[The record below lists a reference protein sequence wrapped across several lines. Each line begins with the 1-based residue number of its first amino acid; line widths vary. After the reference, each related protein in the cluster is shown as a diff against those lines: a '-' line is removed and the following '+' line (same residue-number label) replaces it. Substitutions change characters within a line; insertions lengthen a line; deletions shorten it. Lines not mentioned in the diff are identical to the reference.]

1 MSPTETST
9 TPTDQVVDTSYPFAA
24 VPPQDAVQRYV
35 AISAERPMT
44 RMTMPIGGDV
54 WVIHRNAAARDMLS
68 DPRFV
73 RKPFRTG
80 ERAVPYFVEF
90 PDFLKSTIQ
99 FEDPPHHTKLRK
111 LVQKSISPKR
121 VRAMRESAVEFANEL
136 IDAMVAKGNSA
147 NLVNDYAVAL
157 PIQML
162 SNLLGVPPEDRP
174 KFQKWSAA
182 TLAVANMP
190 EDEVVQNMTELF
202 MYLTA
207 LIEDRRKNPREDLL
221 SDLANAPDKDDS
233 LTDGEILPIAMILI
247 VAGFDNT
254 ANFICSGVLSLLKN
268 PDQLAVLLED
278 VDAVAPTAV
287 EEILRNGRMAIY
299 DTVAGGGGLVPFV
312 ATEDV
317 EIDGQVI
324 AEGEAVLAD
333 LDATIDAAT
342 ASLAAVPADQRRI
355 LVVQP
360 YVQNDIPIIRA
371 FTDDAMAMELFDGLG
386 LTNAW
391 TQPGDEFGFTTT
403 DLEGLTTI
411 SDVSVLY
418 TADADDIDRGGFVGN
433 PLWEQWEPVV
443 TGRLYPLGADAWTYG
458 GPASARYLVDQ
469 LTAQLA

>member
-1 MSPTETST
+1 MSSTETST
-9 TPTDQVVDTSYPFAA
+9 TPTDRVVDTSYPFAP

-35 AISAERPMT
+35 AISADRPMT
-44 RMTMPIGGDV
+44 KMTMPIGGDV

-136 IDAMVAKGNSA
+136 IDAMVAKGDSA

-287 EEILRNGRMAIY
+287 EEILRNGRMSIY

-324 AEGEAVLAD
+324 AEGEAVLVD
-333 LDATIDAAT
+333 P
-342 ASLAAVPADQRRI
+342 ASVNHDGIAVTDPGTFDVRRKDNPHLTLSYGLHHCLGAPLARMEMQVAI
-355 LVVQP
+355 
-360 YVQNDIPIIRA
+360 
-371 FTDDAMAMELFDGLG
+371 TELFKRLPSLRLAGEAVVDDDNL
-386 LTNAW
+386 
-391 TQPGDEFGFTTT
+391 TQPIV
-403 DLEGLTTI
+403 DL
-411 SDVSVLY
+411 
-418 TADADDIDRGGFVGN
+418 
-433 PLWEQWEPVV
+433 PV
-443 TGRLYPLGADAWTYG
+443 TW
-458 GPASARYLVDQ
+458 
-469 LTAQLA
+469 

>member
-1 MSPTETST
+1 VSSTETST
-9 TPTDQVVDTSYPFAA
+9 TPTGRVVDTSYPFAA

-44 RMTMPIGGDV
+44 KMTMPIGGDV

-136 IDAMVAKGNSA
+136 IDEMVDKGAPA
-147 NLVNDYAVAL
+147 NLVSDYAVAL

-202 MYLTA
+202 MYLSA

-287 EEILRNGRMAIY
+287 EEILRNGRMSIY

-324 AEGEAVLAD
+324 AEGEAVLVDPASVNH
-333 LDATIDAAT
+333 DAVAVSDPGTFDVRRKDNPHLTLSYGLHHCLGAP
-342 ASLAAVPADQRRI
+342 LARMEMQVAI
-355 LVVQP
+355 
-360 YVQNDIPIIRA
+360 
-371 FTDDAMAMELFDGLG
+371 TELFKRLPGLRLAG
-386 LTNAW
+386 EAVVDNDNL
-391 TQPGDEFGFTTT
+391 TQPIV
-403 DLEGLTTI
+403 DL
-411 SDVSVLY
+411 
-418 TADADDIDRGGFVGN
+418 
-433 PLWEQWEPVV
+433 PV
-443 TGRLYPLGADAWTYG
+443 TW
-458 GPASARYLVDQ
+458 
-469 LTAQLA
+469 

>member
-1 MSPTETST
+1 M
-9 TPTDQVVDTSYPFAA
+9 VDTSYPFAA

-44 RMTMPIGGDV
+44 KMTMPIGGDV

-136 IDAMVAKGNSA
+136 IDEMVDKGAPA
-147 NLVNDYAVAL
+147 NLVSDYAVAL

-202 MYLTA
+202 MYLSA

-287 EEILRNGRMAIY
+287 EEILRNGRMSIY

-324 AEGEAVLAD
+324 AEGEAVLVDPASVNH
-333 LDATIDAAT
+333 DAVAVSDPGTFDVRRKDNPHLTLSYGLHHCLGAP
-342 ASLAAVPADQRRI
+342 LARMEMQVAI
-355 LVVQP
+355 
-360 YVQNDIPIIRA
+360 
-371 FTDDAMAMELFDGLG
+371 TELFKRLPGLRLAG
-386 LTNAW
+386 EAVVDNDNL
-391 TQPGDEFGFTTT
+391 TQPIV
-403 DLEGLTTI
+403 DL
-411 SDVSVLY
+411 
-418 TADADDIDRGGFVGN
+418 
-433 PLWEQWEPVV
+433 PV
-443 TGRLYPLGADAWTYG
+443 TW
-458 GPASARYLVDQ
+458 
-469 LTAQLA
+469 

>member
-1 MSPTETST
+1 VSSTETPT
-9 TPTDQVVDTSYPFAA
+9 TSTDQVVDTSYPFAA

-44 RMTMPIGGDV
+44 KMTMPIGGDV

-121 VRAMRESAVEFANEL
+121 VRAMRESAIEFANEL
-136 IDAMVAKGNSA
+136 IDDMVAKGTSA
-147 NLVNDYAVAL
+147 NLVSDYAVAL

-202 MYLTA
+202 VYLSA

-268 PDQLAVLLED
+268 PEQLAVLLED
-278 VDAVAPTAV
+278 IDAVAPTAV

-317 EIDGQVI
+317 EIDGQII
-324 AEGEAVLAD
+324 AEGEAVLVDPASVNHDAVAVAD
-333 LDATIDAAT
+333 PGTFDVRRKDNPHLTLSYGLHHCLGAP
-342 ASLAAVPADQRRI
+342 LARMEMQVAI
-355 LVVQP
+355 
-360 YVQNDIPIIRA
+360 
-371 FTDDAMAMELFDGLG
+371 TELFKRLPGLRLAG
-386 LTNAW
+386 EAVVDDDNL
-391 TQPGDEFGFTTT
+391 TQPIT
-403 DLEGLTTI
+403 
-411 SDVSVLY
+411 VL
-418 TADADDIDRGGFVGN
+418 
-433 PLWEQWEPVV
+433 PV
-443 TGRLYPLGADAWTYG
+443 TW
-458 GPASARYLVDQ
+458 
-469 LTAQLA
+469 

>member
-1 MSPTETST
+1 MSSTETST

-44 RMTMPIGGDV
+44 KMTMPIGGDV

-324 AEGEAVLAD
+324 AEGEAVLVDPASVNHDAVAVAD
-333 LDATIDAAT
+333 PGTFDVRRKDNPHLTLSYGLHHCLGAP
-342 ASLAAVPADQRRI
+342 LARMEMQVAI
-355 LVVQP
+355 S
-360 YVQNDIPIIRA
+360 
-371 FTDDAMAMELFDGLG
+371 ELFKRLPDLRLAGEAVVDDDNL
-386 LTNAW
+386 
-391 TQPGDEFGFTTT
+391 TQPIT
-403 DLEGLTTI
+403 
-411 SDVSVLY
+411 VL
-418 TADADDIDRGGFVGN
+418 
-433 PLWEQWEPVV
+433 PV
-443 TGRLYPLGADAWTYG
+443 TW
-458 GPASARYLVDQ
+458 
-469 LTAQLA
+469 

>member
-1 MSPTETST
+1 MSSTETST
-9 TPTDQVVDTSYPFAA
+9 TSTDQVVDTSYPFAA

-44 RMTMPIGGDV
+44 KMTMPIGGDV

-136 IDAMVAKGNSA
+136 IDDMVAKGNSA
-147 NLVNDYAVAL
+147 NLVSDYAVAL

-202 MYLTA
+202 MYLSA
-207 LIEDRRKNPREDLL
+207 LIEDRRQNPREDLL

-268 PDQLAVLLED
+268 PEQLAVLLED

-287 EEILRNGRMAIY
+287 EEVLRNGRMAIY

-324 AEGEAVLAD
+324 AEGEAVLVDPASVNH
-333 LDATIDAAT
+333 DAVAVTDPGTFDVRRKDNPHLTLSYGLHHCLGAP
-342 ASLAAVPADQRRI
+342 LARMEMQVAI
-355 LVVQP
+355 S
-360 YVQNDIPIIRA
+360 
-371 FTDDAMAMELFDGLG
+371 ELFKRLQDLRLAGEAVVDDDNL
-386 LTNAW
+386 
-391 TQPGDEFGFTTT
+391 TQPIT
-403 DLEGLTTI
+403 DL
-411 SDVSVLY
+411 
-418 TADADDIDRGGFVGN
+418 
-433 PLWEQWEPVV
+433 PV
-443 TGRLYPLGADAWTYG
+443 TW
-458 GPASARYLVDQ
+458 
-469 LTAQLA
+469 

>member
-1 MSPTETST
+1 VSSTETST

-44 RMTMPIGGDV
+44 KMTMPIGGDV

-207 LIEDRRKNPREDLL
+207 LIEDRRTNPREDLL

-324 AEGEAVLAD
+324 AEGEAVLVDPASVNHDAVAVAD
-333 LDATIDAAT
+333 PGTFDVRRKDNPHLTLSYGLHHCLGAP
-342 ASLAAVPADQRRI
+342 LARMEMQVAI
-355 LVVQP
+355 S
-360 YVQNDIPIIRA
+360 
-371 FTDDAMAMELFDGLG
+371 ELFKRLPDLRLAGEAVVDDDNL
-386 LTNAW
+386 
-391 TQPGDEFGFTTT
+391 TQPIT
-403 DLEGLTTI
+403 
-411 SDVSVLY
+411 VL
-418 TADADDIDRGGFVGN
+418 
-433 PLWEQWEPVV
+433 PV
-443 TGRLYPLGADAWTYG
+443 TW
-458 GPASARYLVDQ
+458 
-469 LTAQLA
+469 